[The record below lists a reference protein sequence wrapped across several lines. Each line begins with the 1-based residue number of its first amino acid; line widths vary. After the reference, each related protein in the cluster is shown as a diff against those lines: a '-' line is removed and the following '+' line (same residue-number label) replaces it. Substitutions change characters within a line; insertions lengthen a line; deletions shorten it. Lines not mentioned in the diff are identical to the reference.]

1 MKTVP
6 TAAISSRKPRIL
18 VADNSAVARE
28 GIAAIIWRNSR
39 YTLCGSAVDRRT
51 TIQLLEQHKPDV
63 LLLELFLGS
72 CDGLFLVKEIA
83 AQFPKTRILVI
94 SKQPENVYAERVLRA
109 GASGYWMKTGTCEEL
124 IHAIETVIAGELYVS
139 PGIALVAVH
148 KLLESP
154 AAYGHA
160 SNLTDRELH
169 VFGLIGAG
177 FGTSRIAKELG
188 ISPRTV
194 ETYDEH
200 IKIKLGY
207 PDAHALHQGA
217 REWFELSH
225 HK

>member
-1 MKTVP
+1 MKTVR
-6 TAAISSRKPRIL
+6 TAAISSRKPRLLI
-18 VADNSAVARE
+18 ADDSAVARE
-28 GIAAIIWRNSR
+28 GIAAIIRRNSR
-39 YTLCGSAVDRRT
+39 HTLCGSAVDRHM
-51 TIQLLEQHKPDV
+51 TIQLMEQHKPDV

-72 CDGLFLVKEIA
+72 CDGLFLIKELA
-83 AQFPKTRILVI
+83 DRFPETRILVI
-94 SKQPENVYAERVLRA
+94 SKQPEEVFAERALRA

-148 KLLESP
+148 KLIESP
-154 AAYGHA
+154 AAFRHA

-177 FGTSRIAKELG
+177 FGTNRIAKELG

-207 PDAHALHQGA
+207 PNADALRQGA
-217 REWFELSH
+217 RQWFELSH

>member
-1 MKTVP
+1 MKTVR

-18 VADNSAVARE
+18 VGDNSAVARE
-28 GIAAIIWRNSR
+28 GIAAIIRRNSR
-39 YTLCGSAVDRRT
+39 YTLCGSAVDRHM
-51 TIQLLEQHKPDV
+51 TIELLEQHKPDV

-72 CDGLFLVKEIA
+72 CDGLFLIKELA
-83 AQFPKTRILVI
+83 DRFPETRILVI
-94 SKQPENVYAERVLRA
+94 SKQPEEVFAERALRA

-154 AAYGHA
+154 AAYRHA

-177 FGTSRIAKELG
+177 FGTNRIAKELG

-207 PDAHALHQGA
+207 PNADALHRGA

>member
-1 MKTVP
+1 MKTVR

-28 GIAAIIWRNSR
+28 GIAAIIRRNSR
-39 YTLCGSAVDRRT
+39 YTLCGSAVDRHM
-51 TIQLLEQHKPDV
+51 TIELLEQHKPDV

-72 CDGLFLVKEIA
+72 CDGLFLIKELA
-83 AQFPKTRILVI
+83 DRFPETRILVI
-94 SKQPENVYAERVLRA
+94 SKQPEEVFAERALRA

-124 IHAIETVIAGELYVS
+124 IHAIETIIAGELYVS
-139 PGIALVAVH
+139 SGIALVAVH
-148 KLLESP
+148 KLIENP
-154 AAYGHA
+154 AAYRHA

-177 FGTSRIAKELG
+177 FGTNRIAKELG

-207 PDAHALHQGA
+207 PNADALHRGA

>member
-1 MKTVP
+1 MKTVR

-28 GIAAIIWRNSR
+28 GIAAIIRRNSR
-39 YTLCGSAVDRRT
+39 YTLCGSAIDRHM
-51 TIQLLEQHKPDV
+51 TIELLEQHKPDV

-72 CDGLFLVKEIA
+72 CDGLFLIKELA
-83 AQFPKTRILVI
+83 DRFPETRILVI
-94 SKQPENVYAERVLRA
+94 SKQPENVYAERALRA

-148 KLLESP
+148 KLIENP
-154 AAYGHA
+154 AAYRHA
-160 SNLTDRELH
+160 TNLTDRELH

-177 FGTSRIAKELG
+177 FGTNRIAKELG

-194 ETYDEH
+194 ETYHEH
-200 IKIKLGY
+200 IKLKLGY
-207 PDAHALHQGA
+207 PDADALHRGA

-225 HK
+225 HM